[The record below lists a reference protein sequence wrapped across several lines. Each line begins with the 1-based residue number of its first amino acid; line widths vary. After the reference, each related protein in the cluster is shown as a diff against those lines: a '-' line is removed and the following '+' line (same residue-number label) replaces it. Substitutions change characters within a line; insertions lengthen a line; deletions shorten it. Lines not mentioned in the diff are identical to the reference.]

1 MGQRGPKPKPSE
13 LKLLE
18 GGRGHRPINLDQAF
32 RPEVGEPDI
41 PRWLSKEGR
50 KAWKRLAPELLHY
63 NLLSAVDREAF
74 AMLCQTVGRL
84 EQLELAFAGRV
95 AAAVA
100 DGADRPGAFEKA
112 FLDSTPKGMAIQSA
126 LYQVLNREQAKLNS
140 LLAEFGL
147 TPAQRARVST
157 AIRVQAS
164 LFDAN
169 ADRPDTQPVDPSAPK
184 GFAGFPDK

>member
-1 MGQRGPKPKPSE
+1 MGARGPKPKPPE
-13 LKLLE
+13 LKALE
-18 GGRGHRPINLDQAF
+18 GGRGHRAINLDQNF

-63 NLLSAVDREAF
+63 NLLSRVDREAF

-84 EQLELAFAGRV
+84 EQLELAFAGRI
-95 AAAVA
+95 AAQVA
-100 DGADRPGAFEKA
+100 DGKSAPDATASAFM
-112 FLDSTPKGMAIQSA
+112 DSTPKGMPIQSA
-126 LYQVLNREQAKLNS
+126 LYQILNREQAKLNA

-164 LFDAN
+164 LFPVE
-169 ADRPDTQPVDPSAPK
+169 ADKPETKPHDPTAPK